1 MLPPRGWQYQHID
14 RSRSEL
20 LMRTASLEQ
29 LAAEVFAG
37 VVIDDIRLREPCD
50 EAKREKLIAHRVTF
64 SLRPVN
70 EAASEAADRLLN
82 GAYGLRAHYCYSP
95 EEGSNANRTVCH
107 SLVDAIQA
115 RTIRSNSTIPG
126 QEYRAL
132 LDALGG
138 SLAKSSAKIWFDPPT
153 DKRPPKLEDGEIVS
167 DIWGQSRV
175 DRKRVELALPEL
187 SAQQIE
193 ASLAK
198 GRSVPRPLAL
208 DVKAA
213 FTGPGGV
220 EYIPVSKKTRSVQIH
235 LMGWT

>member
-1 MLPPRGWQYQHID
+1 MLPPPGWRYQHID

-20 LMRTASLEQ
+20 LTRTASLEH
-29 LAAEVFAG
+29 LAAEVLAG

-50 EAKREKLIAHRVTF
+50 EAKREKLIAHRVSF

-95 EEGSNANRTVCH
+95 EEGSNANRSVCL
-107 SLVDAIQA
+107 SLVDALQG
-115 RTIRSNSTIPG
+115 RTIRWNSTIPE
-126 QEYRAL
+126 QEYDAL
-132 LDALGG
+132 LDALGE

-153 DKRPPKLEDGEIVS
+153 DKRPPRFEDGEIIS
-167 DIWGQSRV
+167 DIWDQSRV

-198 GRSVPRPLAL
+198 GRSAPRPLAL

-213 FTGPGGV
+213 FTGLDGV
-220 EYIPVSKKTRSVQIH
+220 EYIPASKKTRPLQIH